1 MSVERFL
8 AWPRAIDRE
17 IKNSRYAWLIRPCIT
32 RETRASSLVV
42 DSGPCYHPLQLK
54 WIGSF
59 SSIQMFHTHTHRQ
72 AGIFSEE
79 CEAEQNVRNKSGCG
93 SLYTYGSGGS
103 AQFSKGERK
112 VKKSVLR

>member
-1 MSVERFL
+1 MADQAMYHQGNQSVFVGGRLWTLLPPPAVEMDWKFF
-8 AWPRAIDRE
+8 IYSDV
-17 IKNSRYAWLIRPCIT
+17 S
-32 RETRASSLVV
+32 
-42 DSGPCYHPLQLK
+42 
-54 WIGSF
+54 
-59 SSIQMFHTHTHRQ
+59 HTHTPRQ